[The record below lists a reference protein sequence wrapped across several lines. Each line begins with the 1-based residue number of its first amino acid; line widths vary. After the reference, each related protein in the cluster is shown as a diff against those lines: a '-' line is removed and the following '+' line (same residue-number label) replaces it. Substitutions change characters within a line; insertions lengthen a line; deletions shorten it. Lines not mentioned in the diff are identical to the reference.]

1 MKILTIEQEIEL
13 LNNAGNFIGNG
24 SSRAVYEIEYD
35 GKPCVLKVYL
45 DKAGEV
51 QTNNEIEMCK
61 NYEGMFANIYAVGH
75 CCIVAEK
82 VDLID
87 GYVIECAVSGCPY
100 DEYLDRE
107 NEPELSEPEYEEL
120 CGLLEMIEGAL
131 GYSCDNDQVGFS
143 KEQDIFVA
151 YDYGYTSDID
161 FDEQVGSMDD
171 YITWLGERGILS
183 AAIHMAVQ
191 KMPFE
196 EKWAIRE
203 YNYEEFEG

>member
-13 LNNAGNFIGNG
+13 LKNAGNFIGNG
-24 SSRAVYEIEYD
+24 SSRAVYEVEYD

-51 QTNNEIEMCK
+51 QTNNEIEMYK
-61 NYEGMFANIYAVGH
+61 NYAGMFANIYAIGH

-82 VDLID
+82 VDLLD
-87 GYVIECAVSGCPY
+87 GYAIECAMSGSTY
-100 DEYLDRE
+100 DEYSF
-107 NEPELSEPEYEEL
+107 NESKPELSEPEYEEL

-131 GYSCDNDQVGFS
+131 GSSCDNDQVGFS
-143 KEQDIFVA
+143 KEQGIFVA
-151 YDYGYTSDID
+151 YDYGYTSDMD

-171 YITWLGERGILS
+171 YISELGEQGILS
-183 AAIHMAVQ
+183 AAIHMVVQ
-191 KMPFE
+191 EMPFE
-196 EKWAIRE
+196 EKWEMKE